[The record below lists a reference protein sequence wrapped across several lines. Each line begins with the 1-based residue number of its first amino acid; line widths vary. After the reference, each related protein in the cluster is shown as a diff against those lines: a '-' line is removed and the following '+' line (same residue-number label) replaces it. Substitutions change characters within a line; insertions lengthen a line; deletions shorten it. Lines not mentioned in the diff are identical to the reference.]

1 MTSNRKAVAL
11 ACLAFGV
18 AVSGSASAQGTPPPA
33 EAKKDAPQAAPA
45 KPSPVPDLQKPD
57 SYLPFLYGP
66 LDPVGMTAP
75 SSRKGKTH
83 IVAATPATTQ
93 WGYFDSS
100 QAPVLRINPGDTVV
114 METMTGAHN
123 QIVPGVTIE
132 QINKIRLDTPG
143 RGPHTVTGPIYVEG
157 AEPGDILR
165 IRINKIVPRSYAS
178 NQNLPGFAGLFPKEF
193 PQGQIKYF
201 YLDVKKMQMEF
212 APGIVV
218 PLRPFPGVLAVARA
232 EPGKFNTVQPGR
244 YAGNLD
250 LRELT
255 AGTALYV
262 QVFQKGGLLWT
273 GDSHAGQGNGEINL
287 TAIETAFQ
295 EFNVT
300 IDLIKQRPLEWPRIE
315 TPTHWITVGYDRDLN
330 TALDI
335 MKAETVKFIA
345 EHRKVSRDEAEKIMY
360 EIWNCP
366 IAEMVNITKGTYCM
380 IPKNLKAAKPAPLPK
395 QENAKFLVTYGKDA
409 DVDKAMQIA
418 SMEMINTL
426 EKKKGLPRL
435 DAYSLASIAM
445 DCRIAPHRG
454 GDKEVH
460 CMTPKSLWT
469 ASR

>member
-1 MTSNRKAVAL
+1 MTLIRGVIAL
-11 ACLAFGV
+11 AGLSLHAL
-18 AVSGSASAQGTPPPA
+18 ASAQAPA
-33 EAKKDAPQAAPA
+33 EP
-45 KPSPVPDLQKPD
+45 KPSPLPDVQKAD
-57 SYLPFLYGP
+57 TFLPFLYGP
-66 LDPVGMTAP
+66 LDPMGMTPP
-75 SSRKGKTH
+75 SSGKGKTH
-83 IVAATPATTQ
+83 LIAATPATTQ

-100 QAPVLRINPGDTVV
+100 HPPVVRINPGDTVV
-114 METMTGAHN
+114 LETMTGAHN

-132 QINKIRLDTPG
+132 QINKIRLDNPG

-165 IRINKIVPRSYAS
+165 IRINRIVPRPYAS

-201 YLDVKKMQMEF
+201 YLDVKNMKMEF

-255 AGTALYV
+255 AGSALYV
-262 QVFQKGGLLWT
+262 QVFQKGGLIWT

-295 EFNVT
+295 EFNITV
-300 IDLIKQRPLEWPRIE
+300 DLIKQRALEWPRVE
-315 TPTHWITVGYDRDLN
+315 TPTHWITVGYDRELN
-330 TALDI
+330 KALDI
-335 MKAETVKFIA
+335 LKAETVKFIA
-345 EHRKVSRDEAEKIMY
+345 EHRKVSPNEAEKIMY

-366 IAEMVNITKGTYCM
+366 ISEMVNIVKGTYCM

-395 QENAKFLVTYGKDA
+395 QDNGRFIVTHGKDA
-409 DVDKAMQIA
+409 DLDRAMQIA

-426 EKKKGLPRL
+426 EKTKGLPRL

-460 CMTPKSLWT
+460 CMTPKSLWVG
-469 ASR
+469 SR

>member
-1 MTSNRKAVAL
+1 MTVNCKAVAL
-11 ACLAFGV
+11 AGFALFAAV
-18 AVSGSASAQGTPPPA
+18 ATGASAQAPA
-33 EAKKDAPQAAPA
+33 EG
-45 KPSPVPDLQKPD
+45 KPSPLPDVQKPD
-57 SYLPFLYGP
+57 QFLPFLYGP
-66 LDPVGMTAP
+66 LDPMGMTAP

-83 IVAATPATTQ
+83 IIAATPATTQ
-93 WGYFDSS
+93 WGYFDS
-100 QAPVLRINPGDTVV
+100 AHPPVLRINPGDTVV

-157 AEPGDILR
+157 AEAGDILR
-165 IRINKIVPRSYAS
+165 IRVNKIVPRAYAS
-178 NQNLPGFAGLFPKEF
+178 NQNLPGFAGLFPKDF

-201 YLDVKKMQMEF
+201 YLDVKNMKMEF

-218 PLRPFPGVLAVARA
+218 PLRPFPGVLGVARA
-232 EPGKFNTVQPGR
+232 EAGKFNTVQPGR

-255 AGTALYV
+255 AGSALYV
-262 QVFQKGGLLWT
+262 QVFQKGGLIWT

-300 IDLIKQRPLEWPRIE
+300 VDLIKQRPLEWPRVE

-330 TALDI
+330 KALDI
-335 MKAETVKFIA
+335 LKGETVKFIA
-345 EHRKVSRDEAEKIMY
+345 EHRKVSTSEAEKIMY
-360 EIWNCP
+360 EVWNCP
-366 IAEMVNITKGTYCM
+366 IAEMVNIVKGTYCM
-380 IPKNLKAAKPAPLPK
+380 IPKNMKAAKPAPLPK
-395 QENAKFLVTYGKDA
+395 QDNGKFIVTYGKDA
-409 DVDKAMQIA
+409 DIDKAMQIA
-418 SMEMINTL
+418 SMAMINTL
-426 EKKKGLPRL
+426 EKTKGLPRL

-445 DCRIAPHRG
+445 DCRIAPHRD

-460 CMTPKSLWT
+460 CMTPKSLWVG
-469 ASR
+469 SK

>member
-1 MTSNRKAVAL
+1 MKVKAAAL
-11 ACLAFGV
+11 ASLTSLAAAF
-18 AVSGSASAQGTPPPA
+18 SGAASAQDKPLPA
-33 EAKKDAPQAAPA
+33 EAKKDAPTQAVTP
-45 KPSPVPDLQKPD
+45 KTPVPDVHKPD
-57 SYLPFLYGP
+57 TYLPFLYGP

-75 SSRKGKTH
+75 GSSRRGKTH
-83 IVAATPATTQ
+83 ILAATPATTQ
-93 WGYFDSS
+93 WGYYDSA

-123 QIVPGVTIE
+123 QIVPGVTLE
-132 QINKIRLDTPG
+132 QLMKIRTDFPG

-165 IRINKIVPRSYAS
+165 IRVNNIVPRSYAS
-178 NQNLPGFAGLFPKEF
+178 NQNMPGIAGLFPKEF

-201 YLDVKKMQMEF
+201 YLDVKRMRMEF

-218 PLRPFPGVLAVARA
+218 PLRPFPGVLGVARA
-232 EPGKFNTVQPGR
+232 EPGKFNTVEPGR

-255 AGTALYV
+255 AGSALYV
-262 QVFQKGGLLWT
+262 QVFQKGGLVWT

-300 IDLIKQRPLEWPRIE
+300 IDLIKQKPLEWPRIE
-315 TPTHWITVGYDRDLN
+315 TPTHWITVGYDRNLN

-335 MKAETVKFIA
+335 LKAETAKFIL
-345 EHRKVSRDEAEKIMY
+345 EHRKVSREEAEKLMY
-360 EIWNCP
+360 ENWNCP

-380 IPKNLKAAKPAPLPK
+380 IPKDMKAAKPAPLPRK
-395 QENAKFLVTYGKDA
+395 ENARFLVTYGKDA

-426 EKKKGLPRL
+426 EKKGLTRL

-460 CMTPKSLWT
+460 CMTPKSLWV